1 MTELN
6 VEAQP
11 EDGKRDRRMSLGE
24 HLREARKR
32 LIIAVIG
39 LAAGMVIAFIVTDP
53 IINFLTEPIR
63 IIDEERGGDFA
74 ELMFT
79 GIASGFNLRIR
90 MALSI
95 GLLLSAPV
103 WLWQIWAFVMPGLTK
118 KEIRYTL
125 AFVGA
130 AIPLFFAGGYVAVL
144 VAPHVIEVMSN
155 FVPEIGVN
163 FFDSDYYY
171 DFILKFV
178 LVIGVSFVLPVFMVA
193 LNLAGVMSGAA
204 MLKGW
209 RVAILVAS
217 LFAAI
222 ATPAAD
228 IGSMLLLAG
237 ILVVL
242 YFAAALLSLLF
253 DRRKKKREIAAG
265 LDPDAPAA

>member
-1 MTELN
+1 
-6 VEAQP
+6 
-11 EDGKRDRRMSLGE
+11 MSLGE
-24 HLREARKR
+24 HLREARRR
-32 LIIAVIG
+32 LIFAVIG
-39 LAAGMVIAFIVTDP
+39 LVVGMVIAIFVTEPIIWFLTDP
-53 IINFLTEPIR
+53 IRTIN
-63 IIDEERGGDFA
+63 EERGGAFA

-79 GIASGFNLRIR
+79 KISSGFNLRIR

-95 GLLLSAPV
+95 GLLFSAPI
-103 WLWQIWAFVMPGLTK
+103 WLWQIWAFIMPGLTK
-118 KEIRYTL
+118 KEIKYTVG
-125 AFVGA
+125 FVA
-130 AIPLFFAGGYVAVL
+130 AAVPLFFAGGYVAIL
-144 VAPHVIEVMSN
+144 VAPHVIQVMSN
-155 FVPEIGVN
+155 FVPDVGKN
-163 FFDSDYYY
+163 FLDSDYYY

-193 LNLAGVMSGAA
+193 LNFAGVLTGKA

-253 DRRKKKREIAAG
+253 DRRKNKRRIVDG
-265 LDPDAPAA
+265 LDPDHPVA

>member
-1 MTELN
+1 MTELD

-11 EDGKRDRRMSLGE
+11 EGGKRDRRMSLGE

-32 LIIAVIG
+32 LIFGVIG
-39 LAAGMVIAFIVTDP
+39 LAAGMVIAFIITDP
-53 IINFLTEPIR
+53 VISFMSQPIDMIN
-63 IIDEERGGDFA
+63 ERRGAEFA

-79 GIASGFNLRIR
+79 KISSGFNLRIR

-103 WLWQIWAFVMPGLTK
+103 WLWQIWAFIMPGLTR
-118 KEIRYTL
+118 KEVKYTV
-125 AFVGA
+125 AFVA
-130 AIPLFFAGGYVAVL
+130 AAVPLFFTGGYVAVM

-155 FVPEIGVN
+155 FVPDIGKN
-163 FFDSDYYY
+163 FLDSDYYY
-171 DFILKFV
+171 DFILKFI

-193 LNLAGVMSGAA
+193 LNLAGIMTGKA
-204 MLKGW
+204 MLKAW
-209 RVAILVAS
+209 RIAILVAS

-242 YFAAALLSLLF
+242 YFAAALLSVLF
-253 DRRKKKREIAAG
+253 DRRKRKMQLAAG
-265 LDPDAPAA
+265 LDPDNPVA

>member
-1 MTELN
+1 
-6 VEAQP
+6 
-11 EDGKRDRRMSLGE
+11 MSLGE
-24 HLREARKR
+24 HLREARRR
-32 LIIAVIG
+32 LIFSVIG
-39 LAAGMVIAFIVTDP
+39 LAAGMIIAFIVTDP
-53 IINFLTEPIR
+53 VISFLTEPINT
-63 IIDEERGGDFA
+63 INEERGAQFA
-74 ELMFT
+74 ELVFAK
-79 GIASGFNLRIR
+79 ISSGFNLRIR

-103 WLWQIWAFVMPGLTK
+103 WLWQIWAFIMPGLTK
-118 KEIRYTL
+118 KEIKYTI
-125 AFVGA
+125 AFVAA

-155 FVPEIGVN
+155 FVPDVGKN
-163 FFDSDYYY
+163 FLDSDYYY

-193 LNLAGVMSGAA
+193 LNLAGVISGRA

-209 RVAILVAS
+209 RVAVLVAA

-237 ILVVL
+237 ILIVL
-242 YFAAALLSLLF
+242 YFAAAFVSLFF
-253 DRRKKKREIAAG
+253 DRRKRKKLIASG
-265 LDPDAPAA
+265 LDPDNLSV

>member
-1 MTELN
+1 
-6 VEAQP
+6 
-11 EDGKRDRRMSLGE
+11 MSLGE
-24 HLREARKR
+24 HLREARRR
-32 LIIAVIG
+32 LIFSVIG
-39 LAAGMVIAFIVTDP
+39 LAAGMIIAFIVTDP
-53 IINFLTEPIR
+53 VISFLTEPINA
-63 IIDEERGGDFA
+63 INEERGAQFA
-74 ELMFT
+74 ELVFAK
-79 GIASGFNLRIR
+79 ISSGFNLRIR

-118 KEIRYTL
+118 KEIKYTI

-155 FVPEIGVN
+155 FVPDVGKN
-163 FFDSDYYY
+163 FLDSDYYY

-193 LNLAGVMSGAA
+193 LNLAGVISGRA

-209 RVAILVAS
+209 RVAVLVAA

-228 IGSMLLLAG
+228 IGSMLMLAG
-237 ILVVL
+237 ILIVL
-242 YFAAALLSLLF
+242 YFAAAFVSLFF
-253 DRRKKKREIAAG
+253 DRRKRKKLIASG
-265 LDPDAPAA
+265 LDPDNLSV

>member
-1 MTELN
+1 MTELD
-6 VEAQP
+6 VEAQA
-11 EDGKRDRRMSLGE
+11 EGGKRDRRMSLGE

-32 LIIAVIG
+32 LIFAVLG
-39 LAAGMVIAFIVTDP
+39 LAAGMVVAFIITDP
-53 IINFLTEPIR
+53 VIEFLTEPIR

-95 GLLLSAPV
+95 GLLLSAPI
-103 WLWQIWAFVMPGLTK
+103 WLWQIWAFVMPGLTR
-118 KEIRYTL
+118 KEIKYTL

-130 AIPLFFAGGYVAVL
+130 AVPLFFAGGYVAVL

-193 LNLAGVMSGAA
+193 LNLAGIMTGRA

-228 IGSMLLLAG
+228 IGSMLMLAG
-237 ILVVL
+237 ILIVL
-242 YFAAALLSLLF
+242 YFAAALLSMLF
-253 DRRKKKREIAAG
+253 DRQKRKRQLAAG
-265 LDPDAPAA
+265 LDPDIPVA

>member
-1 MTELN
+1 VTELS
-6 VEAQP
+6 VGAPSE
-11 EDGKRDRRMSLGE
+11 GKNDRRMSLGE
-24 HLREARKR
+24 HLREARRR
-32 LIIAVIG
+32 LIISVIG
-39 LAAGMVIAFIVTDP
+39 LAAGMVVAFIVTDP
-53 IINFLTEPIR
+53 VIEFLTEPIR
-63 IIDEERGGDFA
+63 IIDEKRGDGFA

-79 GIASGFNLRIR
+79 GIASGFNLRLR

-95 GLLLSAPV
+95 GLVLSAPV
-103 WLWQIWAFVMPGLTK
+103 WLWQIWAFIMPGLTR
-118 KEIRYTL
+118 KEIKYTV

-130 AIPLFFAGGYVAVL
+130 AVPLFFAGAYVAVL
-144 VAPHVIEVMSN
+144 VSPHVIEVMSN
-155 FVPEIGVN
+155 FVPEVGKN
-163 FFDSDYYY
+163 FFNSDYYY

-193 LNLAGVMSGAA
+193 LNLAGVITGKQ

-242 YFAAALLSLLF
+242 YFAAAGISLIF
-253 DRRKKKREIAAG
+253 DRRKKKRAVAAG
-265 LDPDAPAA
+265 LDPDLPPA